1 MVCKKCG
8 REFDGSFCPYCGER
22 AEQEMTACPVCG
34 KEKADGVNF
43 CANCGYSFVK
53 SENAVKISEE
63 SAESASEIVKTAE
76 PKAKTDKNAGALDSF
91 KNKIVGL
98 FDKIDERKRL
108 KLLRIYRFIPSFG
121 VLLFAVFTFLS
132 LCSPIMLHYG
142 YAVCGTGLENAF
154 SNKVSAFVTT
164 SCALLFVLFVA
175 EVFYFA
181 FRLTFVLSKP
191 YSDAGNKK
199 IYFADGAM
207 ITASFVLS
215 VCAVSGAGKWVASP
229 GAGVTFLLV
238 ISIFAAL
245 FLVGRIYLD
254 KKVIAIIGSN
264 EKADLQDMKTLHEA
278 GARSVRKKIKIASI
292 ITLCVG
298 IVAAT
303 INLPV
308 QMVYYNFTNSSSVVG
323 LTNRYEVE
331 ERFGLPEGYS
341 GEESGYTYSAGD
353 KVTYDRILAD
363 LDEAA
368 NDFSEEDFEDM
379 FESEDSLEDAF
390 NDFMEFDSYIE
401 KIEDARRYA
410 SYKSTTFVFDENDS
424 VKEYYCE
431 VVNYSGGMQE
441 ERNFKAIEF
450 EGTIEEQYTDIAN
463 IDYLAKYDDG
473 SFIGGSAEFVT
484 DGIEGTFSDRFG
496 EYTINVSGLQKVDP
510 SLISGSGY
518 VKDGTLYVVEDA
530 DSVLEYGD
538 AGAVTEIVIEDSV
551 TSITADAFAAFTSV
565 SEISGG
571 KDLTYIGENA
581 FATTAYYNDIAN
593 WSNGVLYID
602 DRSVIGV
609 SSDATELVVKGALAE
624 GVATGNTSLRSVV
637 ISDGVTSI
645 VYNAFRGCSGLT
657 SVTIGN
663 GVTSIGPYAFYGCSG
678 LTSITIPDSVT
689 SIGDYAFY
697 DCSGLTSVTIPDGVT
712 WIGSYAFRYCSG
724 LTSVTI
730 PDGVTSIGGSV
741 FYGCNGLTSITI
753 PDSVTSIGYNAFRGC
768 SGLTSVTIP
777 DSVTSIGD
785 NAFDECSG
793 LTSVT
798 IGNGVTSIGRE
809 TFSGCNGL
817 TSITIPDSVTSIGEY
832 AFYRCSGL
840 TSVTIPDGVT
850 SIGDDAFWDCSGLT
864 DVYYTGDL
872 AGWLN
877 IEFDGSYA
885 NPKYHADN
893 LYIAGELLEGDIV
906 IPDGVTKI
914 NDYTFYGCSGLTS
927 VTIGNGITSI
937 GNQAFSGCSGLTS
950 ITIPDSVTRI
960 GGNAFPGGLTDVYY
974 TGDLAGWLNIEFT
987 DYDSNPMCYADN
999 LYIAGEL
1006 LEGDIVI
1013 PDGVTKI
1020 NAYTFYNCSGLTSV
1034 IIPDSVT
1041 SIGNQAF
1048 LECSGLTSVTIPD
1061 SVTIIGDLAFYECSG
1076 LTSVTIG
1083 NGVTIIGD
1091 FAFDGCRGLTDVYYT
1106 GDLAGWMNIEFVA
1119 YRAHPMCNADNLY
1132 IAGELLEGDIVIPD
1146 GETKIN
1152 DYTFYRC
1159 RGLTSVII
1167 GNGVTSIGDDAFYRC
1182 SGLTSVIIGNGVT
1195 SIGDDAFYRCSG
1207 LTSVTIPDSVMS
1219 IGHTAFED
1227 CSGLTSITFQG
1238 TMQQWKDISKGYD
1251 WNNNTGDYTVT
1262 CTDGVLNKN
1271 D

>member
-22 AEQEMTACPVCG
+22 AAQEMTVCPVCG
-34 KEKADGVNF
+34 REKADGVNF
-43 CANCGYSFVK
+43 CANCGYSFFK

-63 SAESASEIVKTAE
+63 PAKSASETVKTAE

-91 KNKIVGL
+91 KNKIVGV
-98 FDKIDERKRL
+98 FDKIDERKRI
-108 KLLRIYRFIPSFG
+108 KLLKIYRFIPSFG
-121 VLLFAVFTFLS
+121 VLLFAVFTILS

-175 EVFYFA
+175 ELFYFA
-181 FRLTFVLSKP
+181 VRLTFVLSKP

-308 QMVYYNFTNSSSVVG
+308 QMVYYNFTNSSSVAG

-390 NDFMEFDSYIE
+390 NDSMEFDSYIE

-410 SYKSTTFVFDENDS
+410 SYKSTTFVFDEKFVFDENDL

-441 ERNFKAIEF
+441 ERNLKAIEF
-450 EGTIEEQYTDIAN
+450 EGTIEQHTDIVN
-463 IDYLAKYDDG
+463 IDYFAKYDDG
-473 SFIGGSAEFVT
+473 SFIGGSAEFVA
-484 DGIEGTFSDRFG
+484 DGGEGTFSDRFG
-496 EYTINVSGLQKVDP
+496 EYTINVGGLQKVDP

-538 AGAVTEIVIEDSV
+538 AGAVTEIVIEDGV
-551 TSITADAFAAFTSV
+551 TSITADAFEAFTSV

-571 KDLTYIGENA
+571 KDLTYIGGNA

-609 SSDATELVVKGALAE
+609 SNDATELVVKGALAE
-624 GVATGNTSLRSVV
+624 GVAEGNTSLRSVV
-637 ISDGVTSI
+637 IGDGVTNISDS
-645 VYNAFRGCSGLT
+645 AFRGCG
-657 SVTIGN
+657 
-663 GVTSIGPYAFYGCSG
+663 
-678 LTSITIPDSVT
+678 
-689 SIGDYAFY
+689 
-697 DCSGLTSVTIPDGVT
+697 
-712 WIGSYAFRYCSG
+712 
-724 LTSVTI
+724 
-730 PDGVTSIGGSV
+730 
-741 FYGCNGLTSITI
+741 
-753 PDSVTSIGYNAFRGC
+753 
-768 SGLTSVTIP
+768 
-777 DSVTSIGD
+777 
-785 NAFDECSG
+785 G

-809 TFSGCNGL
+809 TFSGCSGL
-817 TSITIPDSVTSIGEY
+817 TSITIPDSVTSIGDS
-832 AFYRCSGL
+832 AFEG
-840 TSVTIPDGVT
+840 
-850 SIGDDAFWDCSGLT
+850 CSGLT

-872 AGWLN
+872 AGWMD
-877 IEFDGSYA
+877 IEFGGSYDA
-885 NPKYHADN
+885 NPMYHGDK
-893 LYIAGELLEGDIV
+893 LYIADMPE
-906 IPDGVTKI
+906 DGVVEIEEGITQI
-914 NDYTFYGCSGLTS
+914 QDYALKGLQGLISIVLPDSVTSIGSSAFSGCSGLTS
-927 VTIGNGITSI
+927 VTIPDSVTSIDFLAFYGSTSITTATMPALAIDYIPLDSLTTVVITSGVSI
-937 GNQAFSGCSGLTS
+937 SDNAFYGCSGLTS
-950 ITIPDSVTRI
+950 ITIPDSVMSIGDHAFYGCSGVIETENGVGYVDDWAINCDESATSVQLREGTR
-960 GGNAFPGGLTDVYY
+960 G
-974 TGDLAGWLNIEFT
+974 
-987 DYDSNPMCYADN
+987 
-999 LYIAGEL
+999 IA
-1006 LEGDIVI
+1006 
-1013 PDGVTKI
+1013 
-1020 NAYTFYNCSGLTSV
+1020 NYTFLYCRGLTS
-1034 IIPDSVT
+1034 ITIPDSVT
-1041 SIGNQAF
+1041 SIGDDAF
-1048 LECSGLTSVTIPD
+1048 YGCSGLTSITIPDGVTWIGSDAFRYCSSLTSITIPDSVMWIGSSVFEGCSGLTSVTIPD
-1061 SVTIIGDLAFYECSG
+1061 SVTSIDYRVFYNC
-1076 LTSVTIG
+1076 I
-1083 NGVTIIGD
+1083 
-1091 FAFDGCRGLTDVYYT
+1091 R
-1106 GDLAGWMNIEFVA
+1106 
-1119 YRAHPMCNADNLY
+1119 
-1132 IAGELLEGDIVIPD
+1132 
-1146 GETKIN
+1146 
-1152 DYTFYRC
+1152 
-1159 RGLTSVII
+1159 
-1167 GNGVTSIGDDAFYRC
+1167 
-1182 SGLTSVIIGNGVT
+1182 
-1195 SIGDDAFYRCSG
+1195 
-1207 LTSVTIPDSVMS
+1207 LTSVTIPDSVTSIDDSAFEGCSRLKSITIPDSVTS
-1219 IGHTAFED
+1219 IGSWAFED

-1271 D
+1271 GQQIS

>member
-1 MVCKKCG
+1 MVKVPFGDKEEERKMVCKKCG

-34 KEKADGVNF
+34 REKADGVNF

-63 SAESASEIVKTAE
+63 SAESSSEIVKTAE

-154 SNKVSAFVTT
+154 SNKVSAFITT

-175 EVFYFA
+175 ELFYFA
-181 FRLTFVLSKP
+181 VRLTFALSKP

-264 EKADLQDMKTLHEA
+264 EKSDLQDMKTLHEA

-292 ITLCVG
+292 ITICVG

-308 QMVYYNFTNSSSVVG
+308 QMVYYNFTNSSSVAG

-450 EGTIEEQYTDIAN
+450 EGTIEEQYTDIVN

-538 AGAVTEIVIEDSV
+538 AGAVTEIVIEDGV

-637 ISDGVTSI
+637 IGDGVTNISDSAFRGCGGLTSITIPDSVTSIGDSAFEGCSGLTDVYYTGDLAGWMDIEFTDYDSHPMYHGDKLYIADMPEDGVVEIEEGITRIQDYALKGLQGLISI
-645 VYNAFRGCSGLT
+645 VLPDSVTSIGSSAFSGCSGLT
-657 SVTIGN
+657 SVTIPDS
-663 GVTSIGPYAFYGCSG
+663 VTSIDFLAFYGSTSITTATMPALAIDYIPLDSLTTVVITSGVSISNNAFYGCSG
-678 LTSITIPDSVT
+678 LTSITIPDSVM
-689 SIGDYAFY
+689 SIGDWAFY
-697 DCSGLTSVTIPDGVT
+697 GCSGVIETENGVDYVDDWAINCDESATSVQLREGTRGIANFTFLYCSGLTSITIPDSVASIGDDAFYGCSGLTSITIPDGVT
-712 WIGSYAFRYCSG
+712 WIGSSAFRYCSS
-724 LTSVTI
+724 LTSITI
-730 PDGVTSIGGSV
+730 PDSVMWIGSSA
-741 FYGCNGLTSITI
+741 FEGCSDLTSITI
-753 PDSVTSIGYNAFRGC
+753 PDSVTSIDYRVFYDCFR
-768 SGLTSVTIP
+768 
-777 DSVTSIGD
+777 
-785 NAFDECSG
+785 
-793 LTSVT
+793 
-798 IGNGVTSIGRE
+798 
-809 TFSGCNGL
+809 
-817 TSITIPDSVTSIGEY
+817 
-832 AFYRCSGL
+832 
-840 TSVTIPDGVT
+840 
-850 SIGDDAFWDCSGLT
+850 
-864 DVYYTGDL
+864 
-872 AGWLN
+872 
-877 IEFDGSYA
+877 
-885 NPKYHADN
+885 
-893 LYIAGELLEGDIV
+893 
-906 IPDGVTKI
+906 
-914 NDYTFYGCSGLTS
+914 
-927 VTIGNGITSI
+927 
-937 GNQAFSGCSGLTS
+937 
-950 ITIPDSVTRI
+950 
-960 GGNAFPGGLTDVYY
+960 
-974 TGDLAGWLNIEFT
+974 
-987 DYDSNPMCYADN
+987 
-999 LYIAGEL
+999 
-1006 LEGDIVI
+1006 
-1013 PDGVTKI
+1013 
-1020 NAYTFYNCSGLTSV
+1020 
-1034 IIPDSVT
+1034 
-1041 SIGNQAF
+1041 
-1048 LECSGLTSVTIPD
+1048 
-1061 SVTIIGDLAFYECSG
+1061 
-1076 LTSVTIG
+1076 
-1083 NGVTIIGD
+1083 
-1091 FAFDGCRGLTDVYYT
+1091 
-1106 GDLAGWMNIEFVA
+1106 
-1119 YRAHPMCNADNLY
+1119 
-1132 IAGELLEGDIVIPD
+1132 
-1146 GETKIN
+1146 
-1152 DYTFYRC
+1152 
-1159 RGLTSVII
+1159 
-1167 GNGVTSIGDDAFYRC
+1167 
-1182 SGLTSVIIGNGVT
+1182 LTSVIIGNGVT

-1251 WNNNTGDYTVT
+1251 WNYNTGNYTVT
-1262 CTDGVLNKN
+1262 CTDGVLDKN
-1271 D
+1271 GQQIS

>member
-22 AEQEMTACPVCG
+22 AVQEMTVCPVCG
-34 KEKADGVNF
+34 REKADGVNF

-308 QMVYYNFTNSSSVVG
+308 QMVYYNFTNSSSVAG

-450 EGTIEEQYTDIAN
+450 EGTIEQHTDIVN
-463 IDYLAKYDDG
+463 IDYFAKYDDG
-473 SFIGGSAEFVT
+473 SFIGGSAEFVA
-484 DGIEGTFSDRFG
+484 DGGEGTFGDRFG
-496 EYTINVSGLQKVDP
+496 EYTINVGGLQKVDP

-551 TSITADAFAAFTSV
+551 TSITAGAFEAFTSV

-609 SSDATELVVKGALAE
+609 SSDATELVVNGALAE
-624 GVATGNTSLRSVV
+624 GVAEGNTSLRSVV
-637 ISDGVTSI
+637 IGDGVTNIS
-645 VYNAFRGCSGLT
+645 VSAFRGCG
-657 SVTIGN
+657 
-663 GVTSIGPYAFYGCSG
+663 G

-689 SIGDYAFY
+689 SIGDSAFEGCSGLTDVYYTGDLAGWMDIEFGGSYANPMYHGDKLYIADMPEDGVVEIEEGITQIQDYALKGLQGLISIVLPDSVTSIGDSAFY
-697 DCSGLTSVTIPDGVT
+697 GCSGLTSVTIPDSVTSISALAFYGSTSITTATMPALAIDYIPLDSLTTVVITSGESIRDYAFSGCSGLTSITIPDSVMSIGVGAFSGCSGLTSITIPDSVMSIDDQAFYGCSGVIETENGVGYVDDWAINYDESATSVQLREGTRGIANYTFLFCRGLTSITIPDSVTSIGDDAFYGCSGLTSITIPDGVT
-712 WIGSYAFRYCSG
+712 WIGSYAFRYCS
-724 LTSVTI
+724 S
-730 PDGVTSIGGSV
+730 
-741 FYGCNGLTSITI
+741 LTSITI
-753 PDSVTSIGYNAFRGC
+753 PDSVMWIGSSVFEGC

-777 DSVTSIGD
+777 DSVTSID
-785 NAFDECSG
+785 
-793 LTSVT
+793 
-798 IGNGVTSIGRE
+798 
-809 TFSGCNGL
+809 
-817 TSITIPDSVTSIGEY
+817 
-832 AFYRCSGL
+832 YR
-840 TSVTIPDGVT
+840 V
-850 SIGDDAFWDCSGLT
+850 
-864 DVYYTGDL
+864 
-872 AGWLN
+872 
-877 IEFDGSYA
+877 
-885 NPKYHADN
+885 
-893 LYIAGELLEGDIV
+893 
-906 IPDGVTKI
+906 
-914 NDYTFYGCSGLTS
+914 
-927 VTIGNGITSI
+927 
-937 GNQAFSGCSGLTS
+937 
-950 ITIPDSVTRI
+950 
-960 GGNAFPGGLTDVYY
+960 
-974 TGDLAGWLNIEFT
+974 
-987 DYDSNPMCYADN
+987 
-999 LYIAGEL
+999 
-1006 LEGDIVI
+1006 
-1013 PDGVTKI
+1013 
-1020 NAYTFYNCSGLTSV
+1020 FYNC
-1034 IIPDSVT
+1034 IR
-1041 SIGNQAF
+1041 
-1048 LECSGLTSVTIPD
+1048 LTSVTIPD
-1061 SVTIIGDLAFYECSG
+1061 S
-1076 LTSVTIG
+1076 
-1083 NGVTIIGD
+1083 
-1091 FAFDGCRGLTDVYYT
+1091 
-1106 GDLAGWMNIEFVA
+1106 
-1119 YRAHPMCNADNLY
+1119 
-1132 IAGELLEGDIVIPD
+1132 
-1146 GETKIN
+1146 
-1152 DYTFYRC
+1152 
-1159 RGLTSVII
+1159 
-1167 GNGVTSIGDDAFYRC
+1167 
-1182 SGLTSVIIGNGVT
+1182 VT

-1271 D
+1271 GQQIS

>member
-22 AEQEMTACPVCG
+22 AVQEMTVCPVCG
-34 KEKADGVNF
+34 REKADGVNF

-63 SAESASEIVKTAE
+63 SAESSSEIVKTAE

-154 SNKVSAFVTT
+154 SNKVSAFITT

-175 EVFYFA
+175 ELFYFA
-181 FRLTFVLSKP
+181 VRLTFVLSKP

-308 QMVYYNFTNSSSVVG
+308 QMVYYNFTNSSSVAG

-450 EGTIEEQYTDIAN
+450 EGTIEEQYTDIVN

-538 AGAVTEIVIEDSV
+538 AGAVTEIVIEDGV

-602 DRSVIGV
+602 DRSIIGV
-609 SSDATELVVKGALAE
+609 SNDATELVVKGALAE
-624 GVATGNTSLRSVV
+624 GVAEGNTSLRSVV
-637 ISDGVTSI
+637 IGDGVTNISDS
-645 VYNAFRGCSGLT
+645 AFRGCGGLT

-663 GVTSIGPYAFYGCSG
+663 GVTSIGDWAFYGCSS
-678 LTSITIPDSVT
+678 LTSVTIGNSVT
-689 SIGDYAFY
+689 SIGDK
-697 DCSGLTSVTIPDGVT
+697 
-712 WIGSYAFRYCSG
+712 AFRE
-724 LTSVTI
+724 
-730 PDGVTSIGGSV
+730 
-741 FYGCNGLTSITI
+741 
-753 PDSVTSIGYNAFRGC
+753 C

-798 IGNGVTSIGRE
+798 IGNGVTSIGDYAFLDCSGLTSVTIGNGVTSIGDGAFSRCSGL
-809 TFSGCNGL
+809 TSITIPDSVTSIGSSAFSGCSGLTSITIPDGVTSIGEWAFDGCSGL
-817 TSITIPDSVTSIGEY
+817 TSITIPDSVTSIGERAFQSCSGLTSVTIGNGVTSIGDYAFLDCSGLTSVTIGNGVTSIGDGAFSRCSGLTSVTIGNGVTSIGDYAFLDCSGLTSVTIGNGVTSIGDGAFSRCSGLTSITIPDSVTSIGSSAFSGCSGLTSITIPDGVTSIGSRAFRGCSGLESITVEEGNEVYHSAGNCVIETESKTLILGCNNSVIPVDGSVTSIGDY
-832 AFYRCSGL
+832 AFYGCSGLTSITIPDSVTSIGDWAFYECSGLTSITIPDSVTSIGYYAFEDCSSL

-850 SIGDDAFWDCSGLT
+850 SIGDYAFA
-864 DVYYTGDL
+864 Y
-872 AGWLN
+872 
-877 IEFDGSYA
+877 
-885 NPKYHADN
+885 
-893 LYIAGELLEGDIV
+893 
-906 IPDGVTKI
+906 
-914 NDYTFYGCSGLTS
+914 
-927 VTIGNGITSI
+927 
-937 GNQAFSGCSGLTS
+937 CSGLTS
-950 ITIPDSVTRI
+950 ITIPD
-960 GGNAFPGGLTDVYY
+960 G
-974 TGDLAGWLNIEFT
+974 
-987 DYDSNPMCYADN
+987 
-999 LYIAGEL
+999 
-1006 LEGDIVI
+1006 
-1013 PDGVTKI
+1013 
-1020 NAYTFYNCSGLTSV
+1020 
-1034 IIPDSVT
+1034 VT

-1048 LECSGLTSVTIPD
+1048 
-1061 SVTIIGDLAFYECSG
+1061 Y
-1076 LTSVTIG
+1076 
-1083 NGVTIIGD
+1083 
-1091 FAFDGCRGLTDVYYT
+1091 GC
-1106 GDLAGWMNIEFVA
+1106 A
-1119 YRAHPMCNADNLY
+1119 
-1132 IAGELLEGDIVIPD
+1132 
-1146 GETKIN
+1146 
-1152 DYTFYRC
+1152 
-1159 RGLTSVII
+1159 
-1167 GNGVTSIGDDAFYRC
+1167 
-1182 SGLTSVIIGNGVT
+1182 
-1195 SIGDDAFYRCSG
+1195 
-1207 LTSVTIPDSVMS
+1207 
-1219 IGHTAFED
+1219 
-1227 CSGLTSITFQG
+1227 GLTSITFQG
-1238 TMQQWKDISKGYD
+1238 TMQQWKGISKGAY
-1251 WNNNTGDYTVT
+1251 WNNNTGSYTVT

-1271 D
+1271 GQQIS